1 MHPNSAVIPRESGVS
16 STPRLL
22 RIAALSLDTGLPAFA
37 GNDSEDVRRPVQT
50 LATHAFPS

>member
-22 RIAALSLDTGLPAFA
+22 RIAALPLDTGLPAFA
-37 GNDSEDVRRPVQT
+37 GNDSEGVRRPVQT